1 MSEPTIRLSRQTH
14 RLIQDIDRCK
24 RLIRHYIK
32 HDAYVEYDWLGSPD
46 AGDHDTLTRRQFW
59 AIDGRMHANA
69 PEAFCKH
76 WCDRTL
82 PELRDI
88 PLDLDLVD
96 STDSE
101 EVEHGIDAIRKLVS
115 QMAKMYKVRD
125 VAPTKVLH
133 LLRPRF
139 VAISDNRVRPL
150 LCIPNTDSPGPST
163 GPAKGKW
170 YADRGVD
177 VHRKIR
183 ALAQR
188 SRDALNELHA
198 YANKIA
204 PEIATG
210 LLGERVAASKPPVKL
225 SKARVLDIVLWSH
238 ARWADV
244 G

>member
-1 MSEPTIRLSRQTH
+1 MNESEPTIRLPRQTH

-69 PEAFCKH
+69 PEAFCRD

-82 PELRDI
+82 PELRAI
-88 PLDLDLVD
+88 PPDLDLVD
-96 STDSE
+96 STDSKK
-101 EVEHGIDAIRKLVS
+101 VEYGIAAIRKLVS
-115 QMAKMYKVRD
+115 QMAEMYKVRD
-125 VAPTKVLH
+125 VAPTKALH

-150 LCIPNTDSPGPST
+150 LGIYETQFPTTPT
-163 GPAKGKW
+163 GHAAK
-170 YADRGVD
+170 AVAVQRA
-177 VHRKIR
+177 IR

-188 SRDALNELHA
+188 NKDALNELQA

-225 SKARVLDIVLWSH
+225 SKARVLDIVVWSH
-238 ARWADV
+238 ARPHAD
-244 G
+244 